1 MAKRVLQVEYLK
13 AIRKREVLI
22 SLRHPD
28 VLTQLPVVV
37 FVFFF
42 VNFEVYEILREFLE
56 LLHLALAD
64 RLVHLSI
71 PFETVSEELS
81 AVQFV
86 QRPAFRKRKEQSGT
100 HNNEYN
106 ELKVIG
112 LD

>member
-64 RLVHLSI
+64 RLVHLPI
-71 PFETVSEELS
+71 HFETRSEGLS
-81 AVQFV
+81 AGHVV
-86 QRPAFRKRKEQSGT
+86 LRPALPQRKEHSEAQESEDT
-100 HNNEYN
+100 Q
-106 ELKVIG
+106 L
-112 LD
+112 